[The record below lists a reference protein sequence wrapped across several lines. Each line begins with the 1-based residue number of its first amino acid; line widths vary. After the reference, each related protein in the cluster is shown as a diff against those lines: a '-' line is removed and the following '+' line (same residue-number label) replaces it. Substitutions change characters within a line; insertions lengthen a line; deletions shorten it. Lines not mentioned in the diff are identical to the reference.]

1 MINRICSPRATPN
14 MHFDLLSG
22 TSRALYCQILSPV
35 RRLQLEKTPK
45 NGNAKSTNHGE
56 LWTTIYPPRMAPFG
70 LKLRQ
75 NAFQA
80 RWNISCFDPKLFF
93 SDVFF
98 RFFSV
103 SKLPKNWKLP
113 ILEELGIFRHHR
125 RVRLEKWPPM
135 KRFSG
140 LYDFWRRGKR
150 WHFDFFLDFWP
161 KIIFTISRKWCCIT
175 KMPVASRLSG
185 VQTNSPQKDFD
196 VARNLLQKTF
206 SRKFFTLRRT
216 VFFYKRFFPLGIF
229 LQRFFFQK
237 LFFPLGIFF
246 PREAFFFF
254 EERWLRLGYREPLSL
269 SSSAEPQS

>member
-1 MINRICSPRATPN
+1 MCFSVFFQSRNYRKIENCLFWRSWEFLDTTGVSAMKNDPRWKD
-14 MHFDLLSG
+14 F
-22 TSRALYCQILSPV
+22 RV
-35 RRLQLEKTPK
+35 
-45 NGNAKSTNHGE
+45 ST
-56 LWTTIYPPRMAPFG
+56 TFG
-70 LKLRQ
+70 GGVKGD
-75 NAFQA
+75 
-80 RWNISCFDPKLFF
+80 ISIFF
-93 SDVFF
+93 STFDQTKKSQFRENDVAL
-98 RFFSV
+98 RSCEIA
-103 SKLPKNWKLP
+103 KKWKTVNF
-113 ILEELGIFRHHR
+113 EELGIFRHHR
-125 RVRLEKWPPM
+125 HVGHEKWPPM
-135 KRFSG
+135 KRFSS
-140 LYDFWRRGKR
+140 LYDVWRRGKR
-150 WHFDFFLDFWP
+150 WHYDFFLDFWP

-254 EERWLRLGYREPLSL
+254 EERWPRLGYREPLSL